1 MLKEGMYVRCSIDEE
16 DPEEPRLYI
25 TGQIYDTNRESGT
38 IEVKFYDLDN
48 IRKYYDFIPRT
59 KMYVNSDLLHCKLH
73 RGSRVRVRGKKWIA
87 WLLDFAERDD
97 EGFNRYYVEIDDGS
111 GKHLK
116 KISEYFLEIGF
127 NHGDVDPLQQMS
139 DYEFHNPYWHQRRQ
153 VVVQSLHALNNAT
166 YGFSLLAGSRVY
178 LLPHQVDTI
187 VRGVSEEKC
196 RLMLADEVG
205 MGKTIEACVIM
216 QGLQKRWGRLNT
228 LIITPTSL
236 TRQWQ
241 NEFSYK
247 FWREIPIWYSAAPL
261 GTDLIFP
268 LEQLNSPEGKQVLK
282 EDWDLCLIDEAH
294 RLLLMDPEYR
304 IIKEVSRN
312 VDHILLLS
320 ATPIQE
326 RRTEFRR
333 LLSLLHPQR
342 YESMSDEEFDDL
354 LDKQETPRR
363 LVTRMYSHLNKYE
376 EPDSRLEFIEDL
388 QEINEELNDKRLAKL
403 IDYIDLDSE
412 DHGIDTVR
420 LALAYISE
428 HYQIERRIIRHRRS
442 EVEELEELRELS
454 AFDYTMVGTEYSYY
468 ERETYEALLD
478 YLELFATSKEQST
491 EMLNYTRRLLGAMFS
506 SPAALNRK
514 LLNPPTSLNLNSKEQ
529 RKLRR
534 LCNQWE
540 NAVLNELE
548 NVQELCNDP
557 DLCKGRI
564 AHIIAYLS
572 DTLEEDKYV
581 LFTSFKPT
589 AHILEKILKVY
600 FGDSA
605 VSAFYSGM
613 TADELQVAVDR
624 FQSEPTCRFI
634 VCDALG
640 GEGRNFQMARAI
652 IHVDL
657 PWNPVEI
664 EQRIGRLDRI
674 GREEKVTSVVFYT
687 RATLEEDLFHLWHE
701 GLQVFETSLSGIEI
715 ALHEIKEQV
724 DQVLLSDLQFGLEK
738 LLPVMSEQLEK
749 MREIVA
755 DERYFD
761 QARQLD
767 YRLSEQLNTFI
778 ERLDAGQGKELRQVM
793 LAWADS
799 SGLACYPGNHPDELL
814 FNPGG
819 TSINSMQNT
828 MLVPPD
834 MRTARLRTGQ
844 QNQVRGTF
852 SRELAIKRED
862 LIFFAPGES
871 FFDSI
876 TNNANYFYRGR
887 SVAFAIKS
895 DLPWDWQGLAFS
907 WLIRVNPGYLYE
919 MGVTS
924 ENLAW
929 ALGYLPLQPF
939 TTLEPFSQEY
949 ADRKED
955 EILDVLSR
963 MPRNKDKTIIA
974 HLGQRSMEKDFLKL
988 NSLGLSNVKWF
999 KNQVPASDWRRILM
1013 TMNQQSLKKVH
1024 EHLETENQVQEARND
1039 FGRYLSGIKAS
1050 LLFYG
1055 QDSGENMEILQKRR
1069 QIFNALLK
1077 GIRKPLIE
1085 LDSLAFV
1092 WIKGAD
1098 S

>member
-1 MLKEGMYVRCSIDEE
+1 MYVRCSIDEE
-16 DPEEPRLYI
+16 DPEEPRLFI
-25 TGQIYDTNRESGT
+25 TGQIYDINRESGT

-97 EGFNRYYVEIDDGS
+97 EGFNTYYVEIEDCSD
-111 GKHLK
+111 KNLK
-116 KISEYFLEIGF
+116 KISEYYLEIGF
-127 NHGDVDPLQQMS
+127 NRGDVDPLQQMS
-139 DYEFHNPYWHQRRQ
+139 DYEFHHPYWHQRRQ

-196 RLMLADEVG
+196 RLILADEVG

-236 TRQWQ
+236 THQWQ

-247 FWREIPIWYSAAPL
+247 FWREVPIWYSGAPL

-268 LEQLNSPEGKQVLK
+268 LEQLNSPEGKRVLK

-294 RLLLMDPEYR
+294 RLLLMDQEYR

-342 YESMSDEEFDDL
+342 YESMSDEEFDNL

-363 LVTRMYSHLNKYE
+363 LVTRMYSHLNEYGD
-376 EPDSRLEFIEDL
+376 PDTRLEFIEDL

-403 IDYIDLDSE
+403 INSIDIGSE
-412 DHGIDTVR
+412 DHGIETVR
-420 LALAYISE
+420 LALAYVSE
-428 HYQIERRIIRHRRS
+428 HYQIERRVIRHRRS
-442 EVEELEELRELS
+442 EVEELEELRELN
-454 AFDYTMVGTEYSYY
+454 AFSYAMVGTEHNYY
-468 ERETYEALLD
+468 ERETYEALLN
-478 YLELFATSKEQST
+478 YLELLTISKEQST
-491 EMLNYTRRLLGAMFS
+491 EMLNYARILLEAMFS
-506 SPAALNRK
+506 SPPALTNK
-514 LLNPPTSLNLNSKEQ
+514 LLHPPISFKNLNVKEQ
-529 RKLRR
+529 KTLDRLRC
-534 LCNQWE
+534 LCKHWE
-540 NAVLNELE
+540 NAVQNELG
-548 NVQELCNDP
+548 NILELCDDP

-581 LFTSFKPT
+581 LFTSFLPT
-589 AHILEKILKVY
+589 ANVLEIILKDY

-613 TADELQVAVDR
+613 TADELQTAVDR
-624 FQSEPTCRFI
+624 FQSEMTCRFI

-640 GEGRNFQMARAI
+640 GQGRNFQMATAI

-674 GREEKVTSVVFYT
+674 GRQGKVPSVVFYT
-687 RATLEEDLFHLWHE
+687 EGTLEEDLFHLWHK

-724 DQVLLSDLQFGLEK
+724 NQVLLSDLRFGLEK

-749 MREIVA
+749 MREIVE
-755 DERYFD
+755 DERHFD
-761 QARQLD
+761 QKRQLD
-767 YRLSEQLNTFI
+767 YRLSEQLTTFI

-814 FNPGG
+814 FNPDR
-819 TSINSMQNT
+819 TSINSMKNT
-828 MLVPPD
+828 LFVPPD
-834 MRTARLRTGQ
+834 MRTARIRTGQ

-862 LIFFAPGES
+862 LIFFAPGEP

-876 TNNANYFYRGR
+876 TKNANYFYRGR

-907 WLIRVNPGYLYE
+907 WFIRINSGYLYE

-955 EILDVLSR
+955 EILDVLSQ
-963 MPRNKDKTIIA
+963 MPWNKDKTAIA
-974 HLGQRSMEKDFLKL
+974 HLGQRSMEKDFLNLKY
-988 NSLGLSNVKWF
+988 LGLSNVKWF

-1013 TMNQQSLKKVH
+1013 TMKQQSLKKVH
-1024 EHLETENQVQEARND
+1024 EHLETENQVQEARID

-1050 LLFYG
+1050 MLFYG
-1055 QDSGENMEILQKRR
+1055 QDSEENVDIFEKRLQV
-1069 QIFNALLK
+1069 FNALLK